1 MYYQQDKNKMYQAQT
16 IVVNKLKETKLFH
29 YCEEQCHAAKLLRN
43 ATVFRG
49 RQLLFA
55 YNNDYKNLKD
65 HQIEVINEFDT
76 YTSDKYGKISK
87 DHYLPYSQEF
97 EYLYKQS
104 NNSDYFNPILTSQT
118 RTRVVKQA
126 MEDFSSFFKNAKK
139 YYSDAT
145 NYTGKP
151 NYPKYTKAETIT
163 VDYSN
168 QDCTIYEIDGI
179 TYLKLPHM
187 QRNKNAKLK
196 PKKYGYINLGKLK
209 IGKLMNLKISPYYD
223 TYKISLVYEIK
234 KDTTSL
240 DNTRILGLDPGLN
253 NFLTSSNNCGLP
265 PFIINGR
272 DMKSYNQHYNKKI
285 AYLRSKLPKKQYTS
299 KQIQRLSKKR
309 DCYFNDKFHKIINYI
324 IQYCINNNI
333 GTIVIGHNKLQKQKY
348 HKGKIQNQH
357 FCFISHAK
365 FLMMFKLKCA
375 VCNINIIETE
385 ESYTSQA
392 SFLDM
397 DKIPS
402 YKKGNNKN
410 YQFSG
415 KRTFRGLYKS
425 KDEILIN
432 ADVNGA
438 SNIIRKIFPTA
449 FDNIKDFTYLIET
462 VNKITIK

>member
-1 MYYQQDKNKMYQAQT
+1 MYYQQDENKMYQAQT
-16 IVVNKLKETKLFH
+16 IVVNKLKEAKLFY

-65 HQIEVINEFDT
+65 HQLEVINEFNT

-87 DHYLPYSQEF
+87 EHYLPYCQEF
-97 EYLYKQS
+97 EYLYKKS

-126 MEDFSSFFKNAKK
+126 LEDFSSFFKSTKK
-139 YYSDAT
+139 YYSDST

-151 NYPKYTKAETIT
+151 NYPKYTKSETIT

-187 QRNKNAKLK
+187 QRNKNAKIK
-196 PKKYGYINLGKLK
+196 PKKWGYINLGKLK
-209 IGKLMNLKISPYYD
+209 IGKLMNLKISPYYA
-223 TYKISLVYEIK
+223 TYKISLVYEIEK
-234 KDTTSL
+234 SNHSL
-240 DNTRILGLDPGLN
+240 NNTRILGFDPGLN
-253 NFLTSSNNCGLP
+253 NFLTSSNNCGLY
-265 PFIINGR
+265 PFIINGK
-272 DMKSYNQHYNKKI
+272 DMKSYNQHYNERL
-285 AYLRSKLPKKQYTS
+285 AYLRSRLPKNQYTS
-299 KQIQRLSKKR
+299 KQIKRLSKER
-309 DCYFNDKFHKIINYI
+309 DCYFNNKFHKIINYI
-324 IQYCINNNI
+324 VNYCVKHNI
-333 GTIVIGHNKLQKQKY
+333 GTIVIGHNKLQKQNY
-348 HKGKIQNQH
+348 NKGKIQNQH
-357 FCFISHAK
+357 FCFIPHAK
-365 FLMMFKLKCA
+365 FLRMFKLKCA
-375 VCNINIIETE
+375 VCNINLIETE

-392 SFLDM
+392 SFLDI
-397 DKIPS
+397 DKIPT

-415 KRTFRGLYKS
+415 KRTYRGLYKS
-425 KDEILIN
+425 KNGSYIN

-438 SNIIRKIFPTA
+438 SNIIRKVFSNA
-449 FDNIKDFTYLIET
+449 FDNIKDFKYLTET
-462 VNKITIK
+462 VYKITVK